1 MNNAQ
6 NKQNADPSN
15 IREQALQ
22 LLKRET
28 GIDIDTTK
36 TGLETYAAL
45 ILKWNAFASL
55 VSSHDAGHLWVH
67 IADSLSLLGL
77 VKTVGGTAPRL
88 LDIGSGGGFPAI
100 PLALALPALEAKLVE
115 RSRKKAGFLENV
127 RGELNLRHRI
137 VVQQCTF
144 PNEVDFGRPEGCV
157 ITARAV
163 EKPGDVWPGV
173 RELVKN
179 GAVFLC
185 QWPDVPREAEKMFHV
200 EQIID
205 DWGEKGLRRGQIH
218 VIRNR

>member
-1 MNNAQ
+1 MNNTQ
-6 NKQNADPSN
+6 NKQNEHRSN

-22 LLKRET
+22 LLKREA

-55 VSSHDAGHLWVH
+55 VSSHDAGRLWVH

-77 VKTVGGTAPRL
+77 VKAVGGTAPRL

-100 PLALALPALEAKLVE
+100 PLALAFPALEARLIE

-127 RGELNLRHRI
+127 RGELHLRDRI

-144 PNEVDFGRPEGCV
+144 PNEVDLDRPEDWV

-163 EKPGDVWPGV
+163 EKPGNVWSGV
-173 RELVKN
+173 KELVKK
-179 GAVFLC
+179 GSVFLC
-185 QWPDVPREAEKMFHV
+185 QWPDVPQEAEKMFHV

-205 DWGEKGLRRGQIH
+205 DWGEKGLRRGQVH